1 MGLRIH
7 LLGTPFMATDD
18 RKLILRIDFLWDA
31 FPSHRCGRVYRVT
44 GSPFVLPPVCESLR
58 LLTFGE
64 NCDPSPVRSSIV
76 PLRMSSYRLSDFTQK
91 TIRLFYDSRSFNRL
105 LHPGIYLICLTK

>member
-1 MGLRIH
+1 
-7 LLGTPFMATDD
+7 MATDD

-31 FPSHRCGRVYRVT
+31 FRFHRCGRVYRVT

-64 NCDPSPVRSSIV
+64 NCDPSPARPVINHASAYVKLPSLRFHTENDSII
-76 PLRMSSYRLSDFTQK
+76 L
-91 TIRLFYDSRSFNRL
+91 
-105 LHPGIYLICLTK
+105 